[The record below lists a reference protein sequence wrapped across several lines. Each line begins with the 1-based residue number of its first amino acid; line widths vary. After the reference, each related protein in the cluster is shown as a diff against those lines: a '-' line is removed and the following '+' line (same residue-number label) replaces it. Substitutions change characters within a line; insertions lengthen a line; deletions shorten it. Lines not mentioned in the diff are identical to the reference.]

1 MNLPT
6 IPAGLCV
13 AANGYSFSGP
23 TGARRS
29 DVAGGRGRYGLNY
42 YGGTSQFAVSLVL
55 TPDQFRVWTLFY
67 HRKIALGTLPFAMD
81 LDSGMGI
88 QQHECNILPDSYQA
102 SKNQTLWA
110 VTFNIEARASAY
122 DLDQTVSD
130 LELDY
135 WDNTG
140 QFLGPM
146 LDRLTIFANSD
157 VLILNNVN

>member
-23 TGARRS
+23 TGGRRT
-29 DVAGGRGRYGLNY
+29 DVAAGRGRYGLNY
-42 YGGTSQFAVSLVL
+42 FGGTSQFAVSLIL

-88 QQHECNILPDSYQA
+88 QPHECNILPDSYQA
-102 SKNQTLWA
+102 SKNQTVWA
-110 VTFNIEARASAY
+110 VAFNTEARASAY

-130 LELDY
+130 LELEY
-135 WDNTG
+135 WDSAG

-146 LDRLTIFANSD
+146 LDRLTIFANQD

>member
-1 MNLPT
+1 MSLPK
-6 IPAGLCV
+6 IPAGLCI
-13 AANGYSFSGP
+13 AANGYSFGGP

-42 YGGTSQFAVSLVL
+42 YGGTSQFAVSLIL
-55 TPDQFRVWTLFY
+55 TADQLRIWTLFY
-67 HRKIALGTLPFAMD
+67 QRRIALGTLPFEMD

-88 QQHECNILPDSYQA
+88 QAHECNILPDSYQA
-102 SKNQTLWA
+102 SKNQTVWA
-110 VTFNIEARASAY
+110 VAFNIEARASAY
-122 DLDQTVSD
+122 DLDQAVSD

-140 QFLGPM
+140 QFPGPM

-157 VLILNNVN
+157 VLALNNVN

>member
-1 MNLPT
+1 MNLPM

-23 TGARRS
+23 TGARRT
-29 DVAGGRGRYGLNY
+29 DVAAGRGRYGLNY

-81 LDSGMGI
+81 LDSGTGI
-88 QQHECNILPDSYQA
+88 QPHECNILPDSYQA

-110 VTFNIEARASAY
+110 VTFNVEAKASAY
-122 DLDQTVSD
+122 EVDGTVID
-130 LELDY
+130 LELEY

-140 QFLGPM
+140 QRLGPM

-157 VLILNNVN
+157 VLVLNNVN